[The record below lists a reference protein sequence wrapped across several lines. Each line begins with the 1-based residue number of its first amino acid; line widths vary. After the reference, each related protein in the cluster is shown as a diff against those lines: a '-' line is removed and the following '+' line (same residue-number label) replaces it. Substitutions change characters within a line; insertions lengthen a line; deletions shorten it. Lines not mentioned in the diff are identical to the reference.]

1 MSVKEYQ
8 FDKETLERKLKEKK
22 QQLRDII
29 WAAKV
34 CIWLAAGV
42 GTAAG
47 SLVTWLLL
55 GG

>member
-1 MSVKEYQ
+1 M
-8 FDKETLERKLKEKK
+8 FDKEILELKIKVKE

-29 WAAKV
+29 WAAKI
-34 CIWLAAGV
+34 CILLAAGV
-42 GTAAG
+42 GAAAG